1 MLTCSFKLSR
11 QPLRQPTQSP
21 QVNPALARFATRGVC
36 LSLCVTTLFVPALGH
51 PLILAQVSGV
61 EDSWYLGLIYLLAIF
76 VILLVAFYLARK
88 YIRVP
93 SEAEDYL
100 RIPDLPPEVRV
111 WDDTNVEEILAPRSS
126 PRGAI
131 QNILFH
137 LGIRDTGGNLSIQ
150 RRYLLEIL
158 ANEVQARIK
167 LREMAVDHKYYE
179 QKAINKQLFL
189 ENRRL
194 ELLNE
199 RREIEMQS
207 RWRRAQFEPV
217 ANDRGSFPAETN
229 SGAESQSLN
238 YLHWRQ
244 IPRIRCTFR
253 APFDEHSNSVESVS
267 FSPDGRFLASGG
279 WDQQVRVWDLNTETL
294 VRALDAKSNV
304 YSVAFSPLT
313 HGGLLAAGTENGT
326 ICLWTTEMNGWQRQE
341 GLTGHSEVV
350 ESVAFSPDG
359 ELLASAGWDGTVR
372 LWDVSIHPA
381 RRPLGHP
388 VPYPDAVAQV
398 IFSPD
403 QSQRILASV
412 CWDRLLTIWAWRDN
426 ESPVQIQLFDPPKKI
441 SAVAF
446 SSDGSLFAAAD
457 LNGVVRLWKTIPW
470 QATPQLWPAQ
480 NDLRLL
486 HPDEVSCLAFSPN
499 GRLLAAGRLDG
510 TMRLWDVKTG
520 ENLDPARR
528 HSAAIT
534 SIAFSPDG
542 KLLASAS
549 RDTTVKLWDV
559 RVSFPEMPPRL

>member
-179 QKAINKQLFL
+179 QEAINNQLHL
-189 ENRRL
+189 ENQRL
-194 ELLNE
+194 ELLCR
-199 RREIEMQS
+199 RREIELES
-207 RWRRAQFEPV
+207 RFRRALLEQST
-217 ANDRGSFPAETN
+217 NDREN
-229 SGAESQSLN
+229 LSGEIKPGPERQSLN
-238 YLHWRQ
+238 YLYRRHA
-244 IPRIRCTFR
+244 PHIRCTLH
-253 APFDEHSNSVESVS
+253 DSLKSHSQGVASIS
-267 FSPDGRFLASGG
+267 FSPDGRYLASGG
-279 WDQQVRVWDLNTETL
+279 WDQQVWIWKLATETFL
-294 VRALDAKSNV
+294 RPLPVNSNV
-304 YSVAFSPLT
+304 YSVAFSPVT
-313 HGGLLAAGTENGT
+313 HGWLLAAGTENGT
-326 ICLWTTEMNGWQRQE
+326 IRLWDRDLNPQE
-341 GLTGHSEVV
+341 PLIKGHSEVV
-350 ESVAFSPDG
+350 ESLAFSSDG
-359 ELLASAGWDGTVR
+359 KLLASASWDETVR
-372 LWDVSIHPA
+372 LWNVSITPWQPFGTPSSH
-381 RRPLGHP
+381 
-388 VPYPDAVAQV
+388 PDAVAQV
-398 IFSPD
+398 AFLPDRSRYLLASVGWDRVLRFEVRDSSSSSPVALADPPTRVTAMAFSPD
-403 QSQRILASV
+403 G
-412 CWDRLLTIWAWRDN
+412 
-426 ESPVQIQLFDPPKKI
+426 K
-441 SAVAF
+441 
-446 SSDGSLFAAAD
+446 LFAAAD
-457 LNGVVRLWKTIPW
+457 LDGVVRLWET
-470 QATPQLWPAQ
+470 TSSVWPVRG
-480 NDLRLL
+480 NPLF
-486 HPDEVSCLAFSPN
+486 HPDEISCLAFSPN
-499 GRLLAAGRLDG
+499 GRLLAAGRLEG
-510 TMRLWDVKTG
+510 TIRLWDVKTG

-542 KLLASAS
+542 KLIASAS
-549 RDTTVKLWDV
+549 LDKTVKLWDV